1 MLFVLN
7 IDGLV
12 INHINLN
19 KQINKRVMCVVLC
32 YLITNWVLFGFINFY
47 TIIIHVVFWLEN
59 TVKYIDVDT
68 TQT

>member
-19 KQINKRVMCVVLC
+19 KQINKRVMCVVSR
-32 YLITNWVLFGFINFY
+32 YLITNWVLFGFINFD
-47 TIIIHVVFWLEN
+47 TIIIHVVF
-59 TVKYIDVDT
+59 
-68 TQT
+68 